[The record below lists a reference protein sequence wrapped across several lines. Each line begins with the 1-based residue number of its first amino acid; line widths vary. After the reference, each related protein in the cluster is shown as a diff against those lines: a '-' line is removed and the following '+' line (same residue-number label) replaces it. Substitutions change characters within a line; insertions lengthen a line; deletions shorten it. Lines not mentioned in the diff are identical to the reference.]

1 MPTTPTLTNST
12 RQPKPSM
19 IQNSSG
25 AKQASPRYSPT
36 VYTAVA
42 FARSCCG
49 NQALTTRLFTGKH
62 GASLTPSPKR
72 HSSSVF
78 SPTAMPWN
86 RVNSDHR
93 VSDRK

>member
-1 MPTTPTLTNST
+1 MPTAPTLTNST

-49 NQALTTRLFTGKH
+49 NR
-62 GASLTPSPKR
+62 GA
-72 HSSSVF
+72 
-78 SPTAMPWN
+78 
-86 RVNSDHR
+86 DHPA
-93 VSDRK
+93 VDRKARRFANAEPEAAQQQSLQPHRHAVEQGKQRPQGQ